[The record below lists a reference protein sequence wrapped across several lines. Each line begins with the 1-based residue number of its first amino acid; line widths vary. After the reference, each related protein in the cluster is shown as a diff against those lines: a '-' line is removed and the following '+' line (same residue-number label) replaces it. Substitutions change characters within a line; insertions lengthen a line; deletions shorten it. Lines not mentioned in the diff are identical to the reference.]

1 METYKETFRTWNK
14 VASIYEDKF
23 MDLDLY
29 NDTYDFFTEQI
40 PTNNPEILEIGC
52 GPGNITKYVLGKRPD
67 FKLTAIDIAP
77 NMIKLAKKNNPNG
90 IFKVLDIRNIT
101 TIRQNFNGILAGFC
115 VSYLSQ
121 IDGSKLIQDCHKLLS
136 SSGILYISFVEGIY
150 EDSAYQIGSSGD
162 RVFFYYHGL
171 DFFKNILETNHFT
184 IIKLYHKNFHK
195 TDKTTET
202 HTIMIARKHQ

>member
-1 METYKETFRTWNK
+1 

-29 NDTYDFFTEQI
+29 NDTYNFFTEQI

-77 NMIKLAKKNNPNG
+77 NMIKLAKKNNPNAT
-90 IFKVLDIRNIT
+90 FKVLDIRNIT

-115 VSYLSQ
+115 VPYLSQ
-121 IDGSKLIQDCHKLLS
+121 MDCLKLIQDCRKLLS

-162 RVFFYYHGL
+162 RVFFYYHSL
-171 DFFKNILETNHFT
+171 DFFKNIIETNHFT
-184 IIKLYHKNFHK
+184 IIKLYHKNFDK

>member
-1 METYKETFRTWNK
+1 MDTYKETFRTWNK

-29 NDTYDFFTEQI
+29 NDTYNFFTEQI

-77 NMIKLAKKNNPNG
+77 NMIKLAKKNNPNAT
-90 IFKVLDIRNIT
+90 FKVLDIRNIT

-115 VSYLSQ
+115 VPYLSQ
-121 IDGSKLIQDCHKLLS
+121 MDCLKLIQDCRKLLS

-162 RVFFYYHGL
+162 RVFFYYHSL
-171 DFFKNILETNHFT
+171 DFFKNIIETNHFT
-184 IIKLYHKNFHK
+184 IIKLYHKNFDK